1 VSAIAKS
8 KQTSWFRINPEYA
21 KYTHGI
27 LLAFVIYVF
36 SEAINQFVG
45 IQLLGLKKSPISTV
59 MIAIILGLILGNI
72 YNIGD
77 IFKPG
82 INFSLK
88 YIL

>member
-1 VSAIAKS
+1 MTGV
-8 KQTSWFRINPEYA
+8 QTCALPIYA
-21 KYTHGI
+21 HGI

-72 YNIGD
+72 YNTSASRFLTIAE
-77 IFKPG
+77 P
-82 INFSLK
+82 FSLQQ
-88 YIL
+88 

>member
-36 SEAINQFVG
+36 SEANNQFVG
-45 IQLLGLKKSPISTV
+45 IQLLGLKKVRSQP
-59 MIAIILGLILGNI
+59 
-72 YNIGD
+72 
-77 IFKPG
+77 
-82 INFSLK
+82 
-88 YIL
+88 